1 MGFHDSR
8 LGFIRAERRRGD
20 VRRWEHPKRYPNPK
34 GTHLTCIQYTIQPS
48 RLVWPSVID
57 DDDTLHDVKITAAP
71 SVAAPVVGGKIYFPI
86 FCALVSS

>member
-1 MGFHDSR
+1 M
-8 LGFIRAERRRGD
+8 
-20 VRRWEHPKRYPNPK
+20 RRWEHPKRYPL
-34 GTHLTCIQYTIQPS
+34 GLYTRSSPLG
-48 RLVWPSVID
+48 LVWPSVID

>member
-1 MGFHDSR
+1 M
-8 LGFIRAERRRGD
+8 
-20 VRRWEHPKRYPNPK
+20 RRWEHPKRYPLELYPRS
-34 GTHLTCIQYTIQPS
+34 GPLGLI
-48 RLVWPSVID
+48 WPSVID

>member
-1 MGFHDSR
+1 M
-8 LGFIRAERRRGD
+8 
-20 VRRWEHPKRYPNPK
+20 RRWEHPAWS
-34 GTHLTCIQYTIQPS
+34 LYTIQSS
-48 RLVWPSVID
+48 RPSVID

>member
-1 MGFHDSR
+1 MGFHGSR
-8 LGFIRAERRRGD
+8 LGLIRAERRRGE
-20 VRRWEHPKRYPNPK
+20 VRRWEHPAWS
-34 GTHLTCIQYTIQPS
+34 LYTIQSS
-48 RLVWPSVID
+48 RPSVID

>member
-1 MGFHDSR
+1 M
-8 LGFIRAERRRGD
+8 
-20 VRRWEHPKRYPNPK
+20 RRWEHPKRYP
-34 GTHLTCIQYTIQPS
+34 LELYTRSGPLG
-48 RLVWPSVID
+48 LVWPSVIDD

>member
-1 MGFHDSR
+1 M
-8 LGFIRAERRRGD
+8 
-20 VRRWEHPKRYPNPK
+20 RRWEHPKRYP
-34 GTHLTCIQYTIQPS
+34 LELYTQSGPLG
-48 RLVWPSVID
+48 LVWPSVID